1 MAGLNKIE
9 DFLIGIGISYEEVGK
24 DTWLIEDAGK
34 GLPRMFITWDD
45 PVVLIRANVTKIPSA
60 GRESF
65 FEELLRLNASMLH
78 GAYALDGD
86 SVVVVD
92 TLEYA
97 DMDKSEFEASLDA
110 IGIALSEHYPA
121 LSRYL
126 EK

>member
-1 MAGLNKIE
+1 
-9 DFLIGIGISYEEVGK
+9 
-24 DTWLIEDAGK
+24 
-34 GLPRMFITWDD
+34 MFITWDD
-45 PVVLIRANVTKIPSA
+45 PVVLIRANVTKVPA
-60 GRESF
+60 KGREAF
-65 FEELLRLNASMLH
+65 FEELLKLNAAMLH

-121 LSRYL
+121 LSRHL
-126 EK
+126 DK